1 MTGFQSV
8 LAPRLLTR
16 QQAAAYCSV
25 SLPTFEACCP
35 VHAVSLGGS
44 KRLDRYDVRDLDT
57 WIDGLRA
64 GPAEKTAEEWLA
76 ALG

>member
-1 MTGFQSV
+1 MGQAAV

-16 QQAAAYCSV
+16 HQAADYCSV

-35 VHAVSLGGS
+35 VRAISLGGS
-44 KRLDRYDVRDLDT
+44 KRLDRYDVRDLDV
-57 WIDGLRA
+57 WIDSLHA
-64 GPAEKTAEEWLA
+64 APAEKTTEGWLA